1 MAGSGTRSRENNS
14 GAGGGVPVTLATC
27 MSTHLENIA
36 IGASYYKNH
45 HQSQMDDCRGD
56 GGRRAAA
63 ASVTKFG
70 AAVESSSRVR
80 LHHSQ

>member
-36 IGASYYKNH
+36 IGELPK
-45 HQSQMDDCRGD
+45 
-56 GGRRAAA
+56 
-63 ASVTKFG
+63 
-70 AAVESSSRVR
+70 SSSK
-80 LHHSQ
+80 SG